1 MNWQNICLQRWRRTS
16 FDSVEEIVEEIW
28 RSLITWSCKR
38 SQGKEA
44 KHIVLPKIY
53 INIQHSKKQSLTKK
67 HTKCTTTCTHLIC
80 CKCMNNM
87 HISMN
92 VSITAYRPA
101 LLILFQNTIRES
113 ERWRK
118 RHKHTLL
125 CSGVFVIQRVR
136 WLRWRGTTPPC
147 SDLLL
152 V

>member
-1 MNWQNICLQRWRRTS
+1 MNWQNICLQRC
-16 FDSVEEIVEEIW
+16 VEEILQCRRNCRRNLKELNH
-28 RSLITWSCKR
+28 RKC

-87 HISMN
+87 HKSMN

-101 LLILFQNTIRES
+101 LLILFQSTIRKS

-125 CSGVFVIQRVR
+125 CSGVFVIQRER
-136 WLRWRGTTPPC
+136 WLRWRGTIPPC

>member
-1 MNWQNICLQRWRRTS
+1 MNRQNICLQRWRRTS
-16 FDSVEEIVEEIW
+16 FDSVEEIVEIQ
-28 RSLITWSCKR
+28 RSLITWSRKC

-44 KHIVLPKIY
+44 KHIVGPKIY
-53 INIQHSKKQSLTKK
+53 INIQHSKKSHWQRNTQNAQP
-67 HTKCTTTCTHLIC
+67 HAHIWY
-80 CKCMNNM
+80 NNM
-87 HISMN
+87 HMSMN

-101 LLILFQNTIRES
+101 LLILFQNTTRES

-125 CSGVFVIQRVR
+125 CSGVFVIQRER